1 MLINIAKEVIRIEK
15 EALDDIE
22 KKLDESFEKACRMLL
37 ECKGKVVI
45 TGIGKSGIIG
55 QKMAATFASTGTPA
69 FFMHPSEGLHGDLGM
84 LSKND
89 VVIAISNSGE
99 TDEIIRLIPIIK
111 RMGNKLIVMTGRKR
125 SALAKAG
132 DVVLDIGVKKE
143 ACPLN
148 LAPTA
153 STTATLVMG
162 DALAVALIKLRG
174 FKEEDFAFRHPAGSL
189 GKKLFLRVHDLMHV
203 GDEMPLATED
213 TSMKDTIYVISS
225 KKLGTTGVIDKD
237 GNLIGIITD
246 GDLRRAIE
254 KYENI
259 IAMKAS
265 EIMTKNPKY
274 TLKDEL
280 AVKAL
285 QIMESYSITTLF
297 VFEKEGSKKPI
308 GIIHLHDILKAG
320 VV

>member
-1 MLINIAKEVIRIEK
+1 MLIDVAKEVIKIERS
-15 EALDDIE
+15 ALDEIE
-22 KKLDESFEKACRMLL
+22 KKLDENFEKACNILL
-37 ECKGKVVI
+37 SCKGKVVV

-55 QKMAATFASTGTPA
+55 QKIAATFASTGTPA

-99 TDEIIRLIPIIK
+99 TDEIIRLLPIIK

-174 FKEEDFAFRHPAGSL
+174 FKEEDFAFRHPAGAL
-189 GKKLFLRVHDLMHV
+189 GKKLFLRVADLMHS
-203 GDEMPLATED
+203 GEDIPLVKED

-225 KKLGTTGVIDKD
+225 KKLGTAGVVDQE
-237 GNLIGIITD
+237 GNLTGIITD

-265 EIMTKNPKY
+265 DIMTKNPKY

-280 AVKAL
+280 AAKAL

-297 VFEKEGSKKPI
+297 VYDKEGSRKPL

>member
-1 MLINIAKEVIRIEK
+1 MLIDIAKEVISIEK
-15 EALDDIE
+15 EALTEIE
-22 KKLDESFEKACRMLL
+22 KKIDKNFEEACKILL
-37 ECKGKVVI
+37 ECKGKVVV

-55 QKMAATFASTGTPA
+55 QKIAATFASTGTPA

-99 TDEIIRLIPIIK
+99 TDEIMKLLPIIK
-111 RMGNKLIVMTGRKR
+111 RMGNKLIVMTGRKK
-125 SALAKAG
+125 SSLAKSG
-132 DVVLDIGVKKE
+132 DVVIDIGVKKE

-153 STTATLVMG
+153 STTATLAMG

-174 FKEEDFAFRHPAGSL
+174 FKEEDFAFRHPAGAL
-189 GKKLFLRVHDLMHV
+189 GKKLFLKVSDLMHT
-203 GDEMPLATED
+203 GQDIPLVSED
-213 TSMKDTIYVISS
+213 ASMKDAIYVISS
-225 KKLGTTGVIDKD
+225 KKLGTVGVTDKK
-237 GNLIGIITD
+237 GYLVGVITD

-259 IAMKAS
+259 FKMKAS
-265 EIMTKNPKY
+265 DIMTKNPKY
-274 TLKDEL
+274 ILKDEL

-285 QIMESYSITTLF
+285 QVMESYSITTLF
-297 VFEKEGSKKPI
+297 VFEKEGDRIPV

>member
-1 MLINIAKEVIRIEK
+1 MLIDTAKEVI
-15 EALDDIE
+15 DIE
-22 KKLDESFEKACRMLL
+22 ISALEDLKNKIDKNFEKACNILF
-37 ECKGKVVI
+37 ECKGKVVV

-55 QKMAATFASTGTPA
+55 QKIAATFASTGTPA

-84 LSKND
+84 LAKND
-89 VVIAISNSGE
+89 VVLAISNSGE
-99 TDEIIRLIPIIK
+99 TEELIKILPIIK
-111 RMGNKLIVMTGRKR
+111 RMGNSLIVMTGRKK
-125 SALAKAG
+125 SSLAKAG

-153 STTATLVMG
+153 STTTTLALG
-162 DALAVALIKLRG
+162 DALAVALIKMRG
-174 FKEEDFAFRHPAGSL
+174 FKEEDFAFRHPAGAL
-189 GKKLFLRVHDLMHV
+189 GRKLFFKVADLMHK
-203 GDEMPLATED
+203 GEDIPLVNEKTN
-213 TSMKDTIYVISS
+213 MKDTIYVISS
-225 KKLGTTGVIDKD
+225 KKLGTTGVIDD
-237 GNLIGIITD
+237 SGRLVGIITD

-259 IAMKAS
+259 FKMKAS
-265 EIMTKNPKY
+265 DIMTKNPKWII
-274 TLKDEL
+274 KDEL

-297 VFEKEGSKKPI
+297 VFEKPENTVPI

-320 VV
+320 IV